1 MANSDLGISHL
12 RFQNNK
18 TASDRAYWT
27 ALLNLY
33 RSLLHWNNYK
43 EAACSRWCQR
53 GCDSWIHQ
61 GRAVKK
67 KKKKRLKNVFEE
79 YIFTVSYF
87 HVAFAL
93 PSWVEMGINFSVKG
107 DQTDKNKTFKKK
119 KKSRLKKPTLRVWF
133 VSLSFPDNTGLSVNQ

>member
-67 KKKKRLKNVFEE
+67 KKKGSRMYLKNISSLSATFMWLSLCHLELKWE
-79 YIFTVSYF
+79 LIFLWREIKLT
-87 HVAFAL
+87 
-93 PSWVEMGINFSVKG
+93 
-107 DQTDKNKTFKKK
+107 KTKHSKKK